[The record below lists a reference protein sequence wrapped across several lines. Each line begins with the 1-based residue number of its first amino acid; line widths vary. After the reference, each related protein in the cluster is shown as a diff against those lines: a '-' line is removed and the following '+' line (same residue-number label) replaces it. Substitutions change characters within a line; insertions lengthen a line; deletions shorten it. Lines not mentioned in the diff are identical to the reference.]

1 MNPPMYKRVRNYLI
15 DAQLTDGFEVQSLL
29 WNDSGKQSDRFMV
42 FRPNGGSAIRNQL
55 GSEYYVLI
63 DVISPKG
70 VKGGIDAVDER
81 VQAIIDYVQQ
91 NPMPND
97 CIGHIE
103 NIGGIPSPVP
113 TEEGRLVYRLQFAV
127 IYGE

>member
-1 MNPPMYKRVRNYLI
+1 MTPSMHDRVKQLFVGAGLTAGFVVQTLI
-15 DAQLTDGFEVQSLL
+15 WTDTAKL
-29 WNDSGKQSDRFMV
+29 NDSFMV
-42 FRPNGGSAIRNQL
+42 FRPNGGTAIRNEL
-55 GSEYYVLI
+55 GSDYYILI
-63 DVISPKG
+63 DVIGGKG
-70 VKGGIDAVDER
+70 KNSATDTAVQNIISY
-81 VQAIIDYVQQ
+81 VQA

-103 NIGGIPSPVP
+103 NVGGIPSPLL